1 MGTFIIITVSIV
13 GIVLFFT
20 EIVFKK
26 ELLEFKKQAQLVE
39 KKVTKKRR
47 SLTDKEREDLEAKLK
62 EAVAK
67 DLGLK

>member
-20 EIVFKK
+20 EVVFKQQ
-26 ELLEFKKQAQLVE
+26 LLEFKKQAQLVE
-39 KKVTKKRR
+39 RKVTKKRR

>member
-20 EIVFKK
+20 EVVFKQQ
-26 ELLEFKKQAQLVE
+26 LLEFKKQAQLVE